1 MNTFFS
7 LLLSTC
13 FTKAHPEPIRT
24 IVKKRSPPYKCVYV
38 ILYTSHGFDH
48 LQKMSDIV
56 QDCPRLF
63 VYTIG
68 SNLGVVDL
76 NITD

>member
-24 IVKKRSPPYKCVYV
+24 IVKKRSPPYKWVCV
-38 ILYTSHGFDH
+38 ISYTKG
-48 LQKMSDIV
+48 M
-56 QDCPRLF
+56 
-63 VYTIG
+63 
-68 SNLGVVDL
+68 DL
-76 NITD
+76 ITFRR